1 MKKALFSSLLA
12 CLIAGGAMAQTAPE
26 EEEYFGSEA
35 VADGKGSVAVKV
47 VYFANEKCWQIKDA
61 REGVPDV
68 EADQPTGRNLY
79 VTVNIEKKGSDCSLT
94 SVPIKTALSVPDKK
108 GKISLDIFFVDE
120 RGVVTR
126 SQRHRIQR
134 DSCTESC

>member
-1 MKKALFSSLLA
+1 MRKLLPLMLASLLA
-12 CLIAGGAMAQTAPE
+12 TGPALAQENNLDDYA
-26 EEEYFGSEA
+26 GSEA
-35 VADGKGSVAVKV
+35 IADGKGSVNVKV
-47 VYFANEKCWQIKDA
+47 VYYANEKCWQIKDA
-61 REGVPDV
+61 REGVPDA

-79 VTVNIEKKGSDCSLT
+79 VTVDIEKKGNDCALT
-94 SVPIKTALSVPDKK
+94 GEPIRTAVTIPDKP

-134 DSCTESC
+134 DSCTEAC

>member
-1 MKKALFSSLLA
+1 MKRLLPALMCA
-12 CLIAGGAMAQTAPE
+12 LIAGLPAVAQEAEPDD
-26 EEEYFGSEA
+26 YLGSEA
-35 VADGKGSVAVKV
+35 VADGKGAVNVKV
-47 VYFANEKCWQIKDA
+47 VYFANEKCWQIKSA

-79 VTVNIEKKGSDCSLT
+79 VTVNIEKKGGDCSLT
-94 SVPIKTALSVPDKK
+94 NIPLKTAISIPDKE

-134 DSCTESC
+134 DSCVETC